1 MKCPVK
7 GGYTDTTAR
16 LETTRIATDAAGGVL
31 GHDRRAYV
39 VKRVA
44 EEVQRR
50 RGQRQRPSSPSAPAA
65 AWGVAIGEGLGAAP
79 NSLLSCPIMYVM

>member
-7 GGYTDTTAR
+7 GGYADTAAR
-16 LETTRIATDAAGGVL
+16 LETTLIATDAAGGVL

-50 RGQRQRPSSPSAPAA
+50 TGRRQRPSSPSAARLRV
-65 AWGVAIGEGLGAAP
+65 GGSDG
-79 NSLLSCPIMYVM
+79 